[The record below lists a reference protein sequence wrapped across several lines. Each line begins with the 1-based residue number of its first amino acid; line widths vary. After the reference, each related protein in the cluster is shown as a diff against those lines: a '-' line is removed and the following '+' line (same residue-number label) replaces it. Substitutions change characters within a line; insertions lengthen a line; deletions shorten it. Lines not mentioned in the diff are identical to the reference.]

1 MTADEIE
8 KAVRM
13 RGQRVLAAKDKLTA
27 TGLQRNAEAGENA
40 TDFALEIIRPVPQV
54 STPQAQAGTRFRSLG
69 TAISRSGG
77 EPGIWHLAGGH
88 GSRGGARGGSR

>member
-54 STPQAQAGTRFRSLG
+54 STPQAQAGTRFHAQHSD
-69 TAISRSGG
+69 ISK
-77 EPGIWHLAGGH
+77 
-88 GSRGGARGGSR
+88 RG